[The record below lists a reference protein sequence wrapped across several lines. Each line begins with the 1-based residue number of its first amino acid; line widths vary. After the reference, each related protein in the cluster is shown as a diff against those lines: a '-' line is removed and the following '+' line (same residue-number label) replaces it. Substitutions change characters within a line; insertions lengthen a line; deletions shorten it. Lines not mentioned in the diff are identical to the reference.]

1 MQDQTQTKVIKL
13 KLTEINI
20 SYKNP
25 IHMQICCLESMID
38 SENNV
43 FYTHDKLWPF
53 IIFNL
58 MKIYVFSGAPY
69 ATVRQHM
76 INSIED
82 FFYKLNDWL
91 DAKYATYGNTQNTFS
106 GFVFDPIIYDYIF
119 YKTNTNKVK
128 GLLHCNLMMQ
138 SRILYFSF
146 FVCFFSKQLFVPNTS
161 LYFRN
166 VYLYQMGE

>member
-1 MQDQTQTKVIKL
+1 MKFKF
-13 KLTEINI
+13 
-20 SYKNP
+20 S
-25 IHMQICCLESMID
+25 IHIQICCLGSMIA
-38 SENNV
+38 SEN
-43 FYTHDKLWPF
+43 FGRLLFDE
-53 IIFNL
+53 
-58 MKIYVFSGAPY
+58 IYVFSGAPY

-128 GLLHCNLMMQ
+128 GWLHCNLTMQ
-138 SRILYFSF
+138 SRI
-146 FVCFFSKQLFVPNTS
+146 
-161 LYFRN
+161 
-166 VYLYQMGE
+166 

>member
-1 MQDQTQTKVIKL
+1 M
-13 KLTEINI
+13 
-20 SYKNP
+20 
-25 IHMQICCLESMID
+25 
-38 SENNV
+38 
-43 FYTHDKLWPF
+43 F
-53 IIFNL
+53 
-58 MKIYVFSGAPY
+58 FSGAPY

-138 SRILYFSF
+138 SRQNYRLFFDSFVSSPNSCYF
-146 FVCFFSKQLFVPNTS
+146 
-161 LYFRN
+161 YFKN
-166 VYLYQMGE
+166 VYQYQDK